1 PLCRAPF
8 SSAVRLTD
16 PTVDP
21 RSFFHL
27 ACVPEDRTGGGG
39 GDPDAERSPETLA
52 LTERHAMGALTALLP
67 VNPTSFDARLQKEL
81 WPAWVASSSS
91 TASAEPAAAVL
102 REPEFLRPGGML
114 EWLSSHLLERKV
126 EGQRGQPPRL
136 HDSPERW
143 FQHFDF
149 TNAGRLSKAEFL
161 RGVAK
166 AYDVSLLAAPSTPSR
181 RKRGEGVH
189 KLRELVDAVWD
200 EVRWAEAVPLEDFT
214 GRHGLAERLLAA
226 LPSDDL
232 PHVGERLLSVDE
244 EDGGRQPP
252 LRLPFRK
259 SVVQEAPALLSVDE
273 ALAKA
278 RVSDFE
284 TRKADEARALERAER
299 VRAATQLEAPDQRVD
314 GSSPP
319 G

>member
-1 PLCRAPF
+1 
-8 SSAVRLTD
+8 
-16 PTVDP
+16 
-21 RSFFHL
+21 
-27 ACVPEDRTGGGG
+27 
-39 GDPDAERSPETLA
+39 
-52 LTERHAMGALTALLP
+52 
-67 VNPTSFDARLQKEL
+67 
-81 WPAWVASSSS
+81 
-91 TASAEPAAAVL
+91 
-102 REPEFLRPGGML
+102 ML

-319 G
+319 GRLGGQLLLASLLEAAREERQGVATSEIRIQCPFCRAVNAARASARHRVICGQCRSVFAVPALR